1 MPFLTRGVGSK
12 LETQSKGNR
21 TRCSFL
27 TLLQKNAMEN
37 PKKIRSDSANAAI
50 LAMQNAANEIQLPE
64 GIELRDESEVIIWRQ
79 FTRARAREA
88 WRDFD
93 LVLLSKAV
101 RIEADLRKYQE
112 TLDKSGPLIKNKRE
126 TWIENPLLR
135 VVDTLQRQ
143 QLAIIR
149 SMSLTQTG
157 QDPRTMN
164 DNALVEKEA
173 LGVLKQNGAESLLAM
188 PIRH

>member
-1 MPFLTRGVGSK
+1 
-12 LETQSKGNR
+12 
-21 TRCSFL
+21 
-27 TLLQKNAMEN
+27 MEN
-37 PKKIRSDSANAAI
+37 PKKIRSDSAAA
-50 LAMQNAANEIQLPE
+50 AVAVMQNATEETQLPE
-64 GIELRDESEVIIWRQ
+64 GLELRSVAEVIIWRQ

-93 LVLLSKAV
+93 LVLLSKVV

-112 TLDKSGPLIKNKRE
+112 TLDKTGPLIKNKRE

-135 VVDTLQRQ
+135 VIDTLQRQ

-157 QDPRTMN
+157 HDPRTMN
-164 DNALVEKEA
+164 DGALAEKEA
-173 LGVLKQNGAESLLAM
+173 LGALKENGAESLLAM
-188 PIRH
+188 PMRH